1 MKGDDDAAGTADL
14 RTHPMT
20 AYDLGAAAVLA
31 LLAFRGFRVGL
42 VATLLTWLALGVGL
56 WLALRFDRVVGG
68 WIARVHGFAPTT
80 QRVLAFVVIVVFVEV
95 AAFWL
100 AGRLGGALRHV
111 PLLGGLDRLGGLVC
125 GALLAVVTVWLVT
138 AALVALPSPLPP
150 FSSTVRHSETVRL
163 MRSLTPRWQRDLRT
177 RLSHLGPGAV

>member
-1 MKGDDDAAGTADL
+1 MDQ
-14 RTHPMT
+14 HMT
-20 AYDLGAAAVLA
+20 AYDLGVVAVLA

-68 WIARVHGFAPTT
+68 WIARVHGFVPAT
-80 QRVLAFVVIVVFVEV
+80 QRVLAFLVIVVVVEV
-95 AAFWL
+95 AAGWL

-125 GALLAVVTVWLVT
+125 GALLAVATVWLVT
-138 AALVALPSPLPP
+138 AALIALPSPLPP
-150 FSSTVRHSETVRL
+150 FSGSVRHSETVHL
-163 MRSLTPRWQRDLRT
+163 VRSLTPRWQGDLRT
-177 RLSHLGPGAV
+177 RLSRLRLGSV